1 MTGAD
6 DDFTVRPGKS
16 RDSGQR
22 TGGRSQR
29 LASQVRRAAAKA
41 GFTRRAAS
49 AARGTGRRGRGRI
62 ARLQLRSDPTR
73 RRVVVKARVVRHGG
87 ARFRA
92 APLARHV
99 AYLRRDGVTRD
110 GENAQL
116 FDADAD
122 RADGEH
128 FSARCADDRHHF
140 RFIVSP
146 EDAGEMGN
154 LRDYTRDL
162 MRDIAQDL
170 GTRLDW
176 IAVDHW
182 NTDNPHIHILLRG
195 SDDKGEDLV
204 IDRDYVREGLRARAE
219 DLATIELGPRSEREI
234 QSALDRE
241 IDAERVTSL
250 DRTLR
255 RLADDGVVDLRP
267 TSDADA
273 AMQRRLLGRMAT
285 LERLGL
291 AEPVGPGQWSLG
303 DEAEQTLHDLSIRT
317 DIIKTMHRAMLGEGR
332 TCDPERFALHAA
344 PPPEPV
350 IGRLVSRGLHDELA
364 GSAYAVIDGA
374 DGHLH
379 HLTFSD
385 MDRTGDAP
393 PGAIVELRSWRDQSG
408 RHQSALATRSDLSIE
423 AQISA
428 PGATWLDRQLI
439 AQVPVATGPG
449 FGREVRDAMSSRA
462 RHLEHLGLA
471 AREGGRVVPLPGL
484 IERLRTGEIETA
496 SAAIA
501 ARTGLHRH
509 RVEVGEHVSG
519 IYRERVTLASGRF
532 AMIDDGLG
540 FQLVPWRP
548 ALDAQLGRHV
558 TGMMGPTGQVDWSFG
573 RGRGLGR

>member
-6 DDFTVRPGKS
+6 DDFAVQPGKS
-16 RDSGQR
+16 RDRGQR
-22 TGGRSQR
+22 ADGPSPR
-29 LASQVRRAAAKA
+29 LAAQVKRAAAKA

-62 ARLQLRSDPTR
+62 ARLRLRGDPTK
-73 RRVVVKARVVRHGG
+73 RRVVVKARVVRHKG
-87 ARFRA
+87 AQFRA

-116 FDADAD
+116 FDADTD
-122 RADGEH
+122 TADGER

-146 EDAGEMGN
+146 EDASEMEN
-154 LRDYTRDL
+154 LRGYTRDL

-170 GTRLDW
+170 GTCLDW
-176 IAVDHW
+176 VAVDHW

-219 DLATIELGPRSEREI
+219 DLATIELGPRNERDI
-234 QSALDRE
+234 HSALDRE

-255 RLADDGVVDLRP
+255 RLADDGAVDLRP
-267 TSDADA
+267 TLDPDPDS
-273 AMQRRLLGRMAT
+273 QRRLLGRMAT

-291 AEPVGPGQWSLG
+291 AEPLGPGQWSLS
-303 DEAEQTLHDLSIRT
+303 DAAEQTLHNLSIRT
-317 DIIKTMHRAMLGEGR
+317 DIIKTMHRAMLADGR
-332 TCDPERFALHAA
+332 SCDPERFALHTT
-344 PPPEPV
+344 PPADPV

-364 GSAYAVIDGA
+364 GSAYVVIDGT

-385 MDRTGDAP
+385 MDRTGDAL
-393 PGAIVELRSWRDQSG
+393 PGAIVELRSWRDQG
-408 RHQSALATRSDLSIE
+408 GKHHSALATRSDLSIE
-423 AQISA
+423 AQIGA

-439 AQVPVATGPG
+439 TQDPVATGRG
-449 FGREVRDAMSSRA
+449 FGREVRDAMRARA

-471 AREGGRVVPLPGL
+471 TRKGGRVVPSPGL

-501 ARTGLHRH
+501 ARTGLPRH
-509 RVEVGEHVSG
+509 AAEAGEHVSG
-519 IYRERVTLASGRF
+519 VYRERVTLASGRF

-558 TGMMGPTGQVDWSFG
+558 TGTMGLTGQVDWSFG